1 MTPPAVATIGKSSR
15 PACVSTASGALSRV
29 VTPGMGWN
37 LCVGGICSGLINKNH
52 AVDPESAR
60 RVTVDQPVLALQR
73 LKLPDRSLTTAAFST
88 SHSPSTSGPLPLFM
102 SRMTLGEVLQLLLVP
117 LLRPLLRRVRRE
129 LLVSL
134 GIHEARTIWCCF
146 LNWRCYPS
154 DVPSGRR
161 NSPAKTA
168 HQALG
173 TRRRLFSYAFRGADQ
188 PCKPEA
194 NHETS
199 TSRMASTSNDIV
211 RGCDH
216 SRISRKRAFPRP
228 RLPDHPIL
236 PICKLPVTGIP
247 PAFELL
253 SARRPSRRTHG
264 V

>member
-37 LCVGGICSGLINKNH
+37 LCVGGICSGLINKNP
-52 AVDPESAR
+52 AVDPEPAR

-173 TRRRLFSYAFRGADQ
+173 TRRRLFSYAFRGRTNLA
-188 PCKPEA
+188 
-194 NHETS
+194 
-199 TSRMASTSNDIV
+199 SRRRIMRPAQAEWHRHRMILYVGVIILVLVAS
-211 RGCDH
+211 
-216 SRISRKRAFPRP
+216 A
-228 RLPDHPIL
+228 
-236 PICKLPVTGIP
+236 
-247 PAFELL
+247 
-253 SARRPSRRTHG
+253 PSRAQDCPIIPFSQSANCP
-264 V
+264 